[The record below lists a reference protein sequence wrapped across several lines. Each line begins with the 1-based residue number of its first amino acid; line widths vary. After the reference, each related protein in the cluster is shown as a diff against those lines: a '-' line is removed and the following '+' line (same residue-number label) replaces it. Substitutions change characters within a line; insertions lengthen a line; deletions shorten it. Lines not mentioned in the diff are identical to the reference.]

1 MALRDFFQN
10 SPFQKNRSLSGGR
23 AGNAGQGGDHSGG
36 GQVGDHSDGGRDDG
50 RPDGGNSPV
59 SRVIGIVVPALA
71 LFFVIIAA
79 AGSFY
84 TLSETESAVVT
95 TLGQAT
101 VNNNKGLQFKIP
113 FIQKVTKINTTVR
126 SFEIGYK
133 ESGDGSYWNVE
144 EESTMITSDMNFV
157 DIDFYVTYQVTDPLQ
172 YMYSTEEPELILKN
186 LIQSTIRGTVSAYT
200 VDSALTTGK
209 SDIQQNIKSIV
220 TDELEEQNIG
230 LSLIDISIQD
240 VEPPN
245 DQIKEAFSEV
255 ENARQNKESALN
267 EANQYRNEQIPA
279 AEAKAD
285 KIIQKAEAQ
294 KTARIN
300 EANGQAARFNSEYSE
315 YSKYPLITKQ
325 RMFYEAMEE
334 ILPNVKIIINDDE
347 TGSTQRMYLGDLDG
361 SLGGNSGASNSSGS
375 GTQSGGTQGA
385 DGGTQD
391 NGGGAQGKN
400 NPGVFGQT
408 GGEQ

>member
-1 MALRDFFQN
+1 MALKDFLKNNNLKRNLNKKTDKNN
-10 SPFQKNRSLSGGR
+10 SSAAGEADGR
-23 AGNAGQGGDHSGG
+23 GQGDPGQGGP
-36 GQVGDHSDGGRDDG
+36 QT
-50 RPDGGNSPV
+50 PV
-59 SRVIGIVVPALA
+59 ARIAGIVVPVLAVLFVIGIV
-71 LFFVIIAA
+71 

-126 SFEIGYK
+126 SFEIGYR
-133 ESGDGSYWNVE
+133 ESGEGNYSIVE

-172 YMYSTEEPELILKN
+172 YMYATEEPELILKN
-186 LIQSTIRGTVSAYT
+186 LVQSTIRGTVSAYT

-209 SDIQQNIKSIV
+209 SDIQQNIKNIV
-220 TDELEEQNIG
+220 MDELEEQNIG

-245 DQIKEAFSEV
+245 DLIKEAFSEV

-267 EANQYRNEQIPA
+267 EANQYRNEQLPA

-285 KIIQKAEAQ
+285 NIIQKAEAH
-294 KTARIN
+294 KAARIN
-300 EANGQAARFNSEYSE
+300 EANGQAARFNSEYAE
-315 YSKYPLITKQ
+315 YIKYPLITKQ

-334 ILPNVKIIINDDE
+334 ILPNVKIIINNDE
-347 TGSTQRMYLGDLDG
+347 TGETQRMYLGDLDG
-361 SLGGNSGASNSSGS
+361 SLGGNGTGS
-375 GTQSGGTQGA
+375 GTGNGNGSSAGTRTGGDSA
-385 DGGTQD
+385 SR
-391 NGGGAQGKN
+391 NE
-400 NPGVFGQT
+400 T

>member
-1 MALRDFFQN
+1 MALKDFFQN
-10 SPFQKNRSLSGGR
+10 NSFLKNRPASGGR
-23 AGNAGQGGDHSGG
+23 AGNSGKGSGDSGG
-36 GQVGDHSDGGRDDG
+36 Q
-50 RPDGGNSPV
+50 PDGGESPV
-59 SRVIGIVVPALA
+59 SRVAGIVVPALA
-71 LFFVIIAA
+71 LFLVVIAA

-113 FIQKVTKINTTVR
+113 FIQKVTKINTTIR
-126 SFEIGYK
+126 SFEIGYI
-133 ESGDGSYWNVE
+133 ESGDGSYRNVE

-220 TDELEEQNIG
+220 MDELEEQNIG

-334 ILPNVKIIINDDE
+334 ILPNVKIIINDDD

-361 SLGGNSGASNSSGS
+361 SFGGNSGADSDGNGSGGLSGSGSSGS
-375 GTQSGGTQGA
+375 GGSQSSRGGQSS
-385 DGGTQD
+385 
-391 NGGGAQGKN
+391 GGAQSSYSDL
-400 NPGVFGQT
+400 GQT

>member
-1 MALRDFFQN
+1 MALKDFLQN
-10 SPFQKNRSLSGGR
+10 SALLKNRPAAGGR
-23 AGNAGQGGDHSGG
+23 IGNSGQGGGNSGG
-36 GQVGDHSDGGRDDG
+36 GNG
-50 RPDGGNSPV
+50 PA
-59 SRVIGIVVPALA
+59 SRVIGILIPVMVV
-71 LFFVIIAA
+71 LFVVGAV

-113 FIQKVTKINTTVR
+113 FIQRVTKINTTVR

-133 ESGDGSYWNVE
+133 EAGDGSYWNVE

-220 TDELEEQNIG
+220 MDELEEQNIG

-300 EANGQAARFNSEYSE
+300 EANGQVARFNSEYSE
-315 YSKYPLITKQ
+315 YIKYPLITKQ

-361 SLGGNSGASNSSGS
+361 SFGEAE
-375 GTQSGGTQGA
+375 A
-385 DGGTQD
+385 A
-391 NGGGAQGKN
+391 AQGKESAK
-400 NPGVFGQT
+400 T
-408 GGEQ
+408 GGDQ

>member
-1 MALRDFFQN
+1 MALKDFFNKQGAKPGTGFRGSGKFPGENSDPGGSSGPGGPQN
-10 SPFQKNRSLSGGR
+10 KRNFTGGLTT
-23 AGNAGQGGDHSGG
+23 
-36 GQVGDHSDGGRDDG
+36 
-50 RPDGGNSPV
+50 
-59 SRVIGIVVPALA
+59 ALA
-71 LFFVIIAA
+71 VVVVVFVLFNILTGTV
-79 AGSFY
+79 Y

-113 FIQKVTKINTTVR
+113 FIQDVTKINTTVQ
-126 SFEIGYK
+126 SFEVGYR
-133 ESGDGSYWNVE
+133 ETGRGYENVE
-144 EESTMITSDMNFV
+144 SESTMITSDMNFV

-172 YMYSTEEPELILKN
+172 YMYATQEPELILKN

-240 VEPPN
+240 VEPPTE
-245 DQIKEAFSEV
+245 QIKEAFSEV

-267 EANQYRNEQIPA
+267 KANQYRNEQIPA

-285 KIIQKAEAQ
+285 KIIQKAEAL
-294 KTARIN
+294 KTSRIN
-300 EANGQAARFNSEYSE
+300 EANGQVARFNSEFAE
-315 YSKYPLITKQ
+315 YKKYPLITRQ
-325 RMFYEAMEE
+325 RMFFEAMED
-334 ILPNVKIIINDDE
+334 ILPKLKIIITNEKDG
-347 TGSTQRMYLGDLDG
+347 TTQRLYLGDLDG
-361 SLGGNSGASNSSGS
+361 SFGGGNGSDASDAGSGAGSGGS
-375 GTQSGGTQGA
+375 GTNGSGAGSNA
-385 DGGTQD
+385 EE
-391 NGGGAQGKN
+391 
-400 NPGVFGQT
+400 

>member
-1 MALRDFFQN
+1 MALKDFLKNNNLKRNLNKKTDKNN
-10 SPFQKNRSLSGGR
+10 SSVAGEADGR
-23 AGNAGQGGDHSGG
+23 GQGDTGQGGPQTTVAKIAGM
-36 GQVGDHSDGGRDDG
+36 VV
-50 RPDGGNSPV
+50 PV
-59 SRVIGIVVPALA
+59 LAVLFVIGIV
-71 LFFVIIAA
+71 

-126 SFEIGYK
+126 SFEIGYR
-133 ESGDGSYWNVE
+133 ESGEGNYTNVE

-172 YMYSTEEPELILKN
+172 YMYAAEEPELILKN
-186 LIQSTIRGTVSAYT
+186 LVQSTIRGTVSAYT

-209 SDIQQNIKSIV
+209 SDIQQNIKNIV
-220 TDELEEQNIG
+220 MDELEEQNIG

-245 DQIKEAFSEV
+245 DLIKEAFSEV

-267 EANQYRNEQIPA
+267 EANQYRNEQLPA

-285 KIIQKAEAQ
+285 NIIQKAEAH
-294 KTARIN
+294 KAARIN
-300 EANGQAARFNSEYSE
+300 EANGQAARFNSEYAE
-315 YSKYPLITKQ
+315 YIKYPLITKQ

-334 ILPNVKIIINDDE
+334 ILPNVKIIINNDE
-347 TGSTQRMYLGDLDG
+347 TGETQRMYLGDLDG
-361 SLGGNSGASNSSGS
+361 SLGGNGTGS
-375 GTQSGGTQGA
+375 GTGNGNGSSAGTRTGGDSA
-385 DGGTQD
+385 SR
-391 NGGGAQGKN
+391 NE
-400 NPGVFGQT
+400 T

>member
-1 MALRDFFQN
+1 MSLKDFFNKSSRGGSSGANRQN
-10 SPFQKNRSLSGGR
+10 SSGASGPD
-23 AGNAGQGGDHSGG
+23 GQNSSGQGGAN
-36 GQVGDHSDGGRDDG
+36 GQGRPGSKGGRG
-50 RPDGGNSPV
+50 SISNSLTA
-59 SRVIGIVVPALA
+59 ALLA
-71 LFFVIIAA
+71 AVTVLLLFNILTGAV
-79 AGSFY
+79 Y

-113 FIQKVTKINTTVR
+113 FIQKVTKINTTIQ
-126 SFEIGYK
+126 SFEVGYR
-133 ESGDGSYWNVE
+133 EEGDSYRNVE
-144 EESTMITSDMNFV
+144 SESTMITSDMNFV

-172 YMYSTEEPELILKN
+172 YMYATEQPELILKN

-220 TDELEEQNIG
+220 MDELEDQNIG

-240 VEPPN
+240 VEPPTE
-245 DQIKEAFSEV
+245 QIKEAFSEV

-267 EANQYRNEQIPA
+267 KANQYRNEQIPA

-300 EANGQAARFNSEYSE
+300 EASGQADRFNSEYAE
-315 YSKYPLITKQ
+315 YKKYPLITRQ
-325 RMFYEAMEE
+325 RMFYEAMED
-334 ILPNVKIIINDDE
+334 ILPGLKIIITNDED
-347 TGSTQRMYLGDLDG
+347 GSTQRLYLGDLDG
-361 SLGGNSGASNSSGS
+361 TFGGGTGEGSGNSTGSGDDAGS
-375 GTQSGGTQGA
+375 GTGSAAEEGG
-385 DGGTQD
+385 DR
-391 NGGGAQGKN
+391 
-400 NPGVFGQT
+400 
-408 GGEQ
+408 

>member
-1 MALRDFFQN
+1 MSNN
-10 SPFQKNRSLSGGR
+10 SKFTQFKNKFSKKEKPGGPGASSGPGASGDGSGAPGAI
-23 AGNAGQGGDHSGG
+23 AGKLGA
-36 GQVGDHSDGGRDDG
+36 
-50 RPDGGNSPV
+50 
-59 SRVIGIVVPALA
+59 ALA
-71 LFFVIIAA
+71 VVVVVFFLISVVF
-79 AGSFY
+79 GSVY

-113 FIQKVTKINTTVR
+113 FIQHVTKINTTVQ
-126 SFEIGYK
+126 SFEVGYT
-133 ESGDGSYWNVE
+133 ETSDGSYRNVE
-144 EESTMITSDMNFV
+144 NESTMITSDMNFV

-172 YMYSTEEPELILKN
+172 YMYASESPELILKN
-186 LIQSTIRGTVSAYT
+186 LVQSTIRGTVSAYT

-220 TDELEEQNIG
+220 MDELEEQDIG

-240 VEPPN
+240 VEPPT

-267 EANQYRNEQIPA
+267 KANQYRNEQIPA

-285 KIIQKAEAQ
+285 NIIQKAEA
-294 KTARIN
+294 KKASRIN
-300 EANGQAARFNSEYSE
+300 EANGQAARFNAEYSE

-334 ILPNVKIIINDDE
+334 ILPSVKIIINNDE
-347 TGSTQRMYLGDLDG
+347 DGTTQRMYLGDLDG
-361 SLGGNSGASNSSGS
+361 SFGGASASGGADDAAQGGSSDNNSSG
-375 GTQSGGTQGA
+375 GA
-385 DGGTQD
+385 SD
-391 NGGGAQGKN
+391 K
-400 NPGVFGQT
+400 T
-408 GGEQ
+408 GGEE

>member
-1 MALRDFFQN
+1 MALKDFLKNNNLKRNLNKKTDKNN
-10 SPFQKNRSLSGGR
+10 SSAAGEADGR
-23 AGNAGQGGDHSGG
+23 GQGDPGQGGP
-36 GQVGDHSDGGRDDG
+36 QT
-50 RPDGGNSPV
+50 PV
-59 SRVIGIVVPALA
+59 ARIAGIVVPVLAVLFVIGIV
-71 LFFVIIAA
+71 

-126 SFEIGYK
+126 SFEIGYR
-133 ESGDGSYWNVE
+133 ESGEGNYSNVE

-172 YMYSTEEPELILKN
+172 YMYATEEPELILKN
-186 LIQSTIRGTVSAYT
+186 LVQSTIRGTVSAYT

-209 SDIQQNIKSIV
+209 SDIQQNIKNIV
-220 TDELEEQNIG
+220 MDELEEQNIG

-245 DQIKEAFSEV
+245 DLIKEAFSEV

-267 EANQYRNEQIPA
+267 EANQYRNEQPPA

-285 KIIQKAEAQ
+285 NIIQKAEAH
-294 KTARIN
+294 KAARIN
-300 EANGQAARFNSEYSE
+300 EANGQAARFNSEYAE
-315 YSKYPLITKQ
+315 YIKYPLITKQ

-334 ILPNVKIIINDDE
+334 ILPNVKIIINNDE
-347 TGSTQRMYLGDLDG
+347 TGETQRMYLGDLDG
-361 SLGGNSGASNSSGS
+361 SLGGNGTGS
-375 GTQSGGTQGA
+375 GTGNGNGSSAGTRTGGDSA
-385 DGGTQD
+385 SR
-391 NGGGAQGKN
+391 NE
-400 NPGVFGQT
+400 T

>member
-1 MALRDFFQN
+1 MSNN
-10 SPFQKNRSLSGGR
+10 SKFTQFKNKFSKKEKPGGPGASSGPGASGDGSGAPGAI
-23 AGNAGQGGDHSGG
+23 AGKLGA
-36 GQVGDHSDGGRDDG
+36 
-50 RPDGGNSPV
+50 
-59 SRVIGIVVPALA
+59 ALA
-71 LFFVIIAA
+71 VVVVVFFLISVVF
-79 AGSFY
+79 GSVY

-113 FIQKVTKINTTVR
+113 FIQHVTKINTTVQ
-126 SFEIGYK
+126 SFEVGYT
-133 ESGDGSYWNVE
+133 ETSDGSYHNVE
-144 EESTMITSDMNFV
+144 NESTMITSDMNFV

-172 YMYSTEEPELILKN
+172 YMYASESPELILKN
-186 LIQSTIRGTVSAYT
+186 LVQSTIRGTVSAYT

-220 TDELEEQNIG
+220 MDELEEQDIG

-240 VEPPN
+240 VEPPT

-267 EANQYRNEQIPA
+267 KANQYRNEQIPA

-285 KIIQKAEAQ
+285 NIIQKAEA
-294 KTARIN
+294 KKASRIN
-300 EANGQAARFNSEYSE
+300 EANGQAARFNAEYSE

-334 ILPNVKIIINDDE
+334 ILPSVKIIINNDE
-347 TGSTQRMYLGDLDG
+347 DGTTQRMYLGDLDG
-361 SLGGNSGASNSSGS
+361 SFGGASASGGADDAAQGGSSDNNSSG
-375 GTQSGGTQGA
+375 GTS
-385 DGGTQD
+385 D
-391 NGGGAQGKN
+391 K
-400 NPGVFGQT
+400 T
-408 GGEQ
+408 GGEE

>member
-1 MALRDFFQN
+1 MALKDFFNRQGAKPGTGFRGSGKFPGENSDPGGSSGPGGSQN
-10 SPFQKNRSLSGGR
+10 KRNITGGLTTVL
-23 AGNAGQGGDHSGG
+23 A
-36 GQVGDHSDGGRDDG
+36 
-50 RPDGGNSPV
+50 
-59 SRVIGIVVPALA
+59 VVVVVFV
-71 LFFVIIAA
+71 LFNILTGTV
-79 AGSFY
+79 Y

-113 FIQKVTKINTTVR
+113 FIQDVTKINTTIQ
-126 SFEIGYK
+126 SFEVGYR
-133 ESGDGSYWNVE
+133 ETGRGYENVE
-144 EESTMITSDMNFV
+144 SESTMITSDMNFV

-172 YMYSTEEPELILKN
+172 YMYATQEPELILKN

-240 VEPPN
+240 VEPPTE
-245 DQIKEAFSEV
+245 QIKEAFSEV

-267 EANQYRNEQIPA
+267 KANQYRNEQIPA

-285 KIIQKAEAQ
+285 KIIQKAEAL
-294 KTARIN
+294 KTSRIN
-300 EANGQAARFNSEYSE
+300 EANGQVARFNSEYAE

-334 ILPNVKIIINDDE
+334 ILPGVKIIINNDE
-347 TGSTQRMYLGDLDG
+347 DGSTQRMYLGDLDG
-361 SLGGNSGASNSSGS
+361 TFGASS
-375 GTQSGGTQGA
+375 QE
-385 DGGTQD
+385 
-391 NGGGAQGKN
+391 
-400 NPGVFGQT
+400 
-408 GGEQ
+408 GGEQQ

>member
-1 MALRDFFQN
+1 MALKDFFNKQGAKPGTGFRGSGKFPGENSDPGGSSGPGGPQN
-10 SPFQKNRSLSGGR
+10 KRNVTGGLTT
-23 AGNAGQGGDHSGG
+23 
-36 GQVGDHSDGGRDDG
+36 
-50 RPDGGNSPV
+50 
-59 SRVIGIVVPALA
+59 ALA
-71 LFFVIIAA
+71 VVVVVFVLFNILTGTV
-79 AGSFY
+79 Y

-113 FIQKVTKINTTVR
+113 FIQDVTKINTTVQ
-126 SFEIGYK
+126 SFEVGYR
-133 ESGDGSYWNVE
+133 ETGRGYENVE
-144 EESTMITSDMNFV
+144 SESTMITSDMNFV

-172 YMYSTEEPELILKN
+172 YMYATQEPELILKN

-240 VEPPN
+240 VEPPTE
-245 DQIKEAFSEV
+245 QIKEAFSEV

-267 EANQYRNEQIPA
+267 KANQYRNEQIPA

-285 KIIQKAEAQ
+285 KIIQKAEAL
-294 KTARIN
+294 KTSRIN
-300 EANGQAARFNSEYSE
+300 EANGQVARFNSEFAE
-315 YSKYPLITKQ
+315 YKKYPLITRQ
-325 RMFYEAMEE
+325 RMFFEAMED
-334 ILPNVKIIINDDE
+334 ILPKLKIIITNEKDG
-347 TGSTQRMYLGDLDG
+347 TTQRLYLGDLDG
-361 SLGGNSGASNSSGS
+361 SFGGGNGSDASDAGSGAGSGGSGS
-375 GTQSGGTQGA
+375 NGSGAGSNA
-385 DGGTQD
+385 EE
-391 NGGGAQGKN
+391 
-400 NPGVFGQT
+400 

>member
-1 MALRDFFQN
+1 MALKDFFQN
-10 SPFQKNRSLSGGR
+10 SPFLKNRPASGGR
-23 AGNAGQGGDHSGG
+23 AGNSGKGSADPG
-36 GQVGDHSDGGRDDG
+36 GQ
-50 RPDGGNSPV
+50 PDGGEGPV
-59 SRVIGIVVPALA
+59 SRVAGIVVPALA
-71 LFFVIIAA
+71 LFLVVIAA

-113 FIQKVTKINTTVR
+113 FIQKVTKINTTIR
-126 SFEIGYK
+126 SFEIGYI
-133 ESGDGSYWNVE
+133 ESGDGSYRNVE

-220 TDELEEQNIG
+220 MDELEEQNIG

-334 ILPNVKIIINDDE
+334 ILPNVKIIINDDD

-361 SLGGNSGASNSSGS
+361 SLGGNSGAASDGNGSGGSGGSGNSSSRGGQS
-375 GTQSGGTQGA
+375 SGGEQSSYY
-385 DGGTQD
+385 DL
-391 NGGGAQGKN
+391 
-400 NPGVFGQT
+400 GQT

>member
-1 MALRDFFQN
+1 MALKDFLKNNNLKRNLNKKTDKNN
-10 SPFQKNRSLSGGR
+10 SSAAGEADGR
-23 AGNAGQGGDHSGG
+23 GQGDPGQGGP
-36 GQVGDHSDGGRDDG
+36 QT
-50 RPDGGNSPV
+50 PV
-59 SRVIGIVVPALA
+59 ARIAGIVVPVLAVLFVIGIV
-71 LFFVIIAA
+71 

-113 FIQKVTKINTTVR
+113 FIPKATKINTTVR
-126 SFEIGYK
+126 SFEIGYR
-133 ESGDGSYWNVE
+133 ESGEGNYSNVE

-172 YMYSTEEPELILKN
+172 YMYATEEPELILKN
-186 LIQSTIRGTVSAYT
+186 LVQSTIRGTVSAYT

-209 SDIQQNIKSIV
+209 SDIQQNIKNIV
-220 TDELEEQNIG
+220 MDELEEQNIG

-245 DQIKEAFSEV
+245 DLIKEAFSEV

-267 EANQYRNEQIPA
+267 EANQYRNEQLPA

-285 KIIQKAEAQ
+285 NIIQKAEAH
-294 KTARIN
+294 KAARIN
-300 EANGQAARFNSEYSE
+300 EANGQAARFNSEYAE
-315 YSKYPLITKQ
+315 YIKYPLITKQ

-334 ILPNVKIIINDDE
+334 ILPNVKIIINNDE
-347 TGSTQRMYLGDLDG
+347 TGETQRMYLGDLDG
-361 SLGGNSGASNSSGS
+361 SLGGNGTGS
-375 GTQSGGTQGA
+375 GTGNGNGSSAGTRTGGDSA
-385 DGGTQD
+385 SR
-391 NGGGAQGKN
+391 NE
-400 NPGVFGQT
+400 T

>member
-1 MALRDFFQN
+1 MALKDFLKNNNLKRNLNKKTDKNN
-10 SPFQKNRSLSGGR
+10 SSAAGEADGR
-23 AGNAGQGGDHSGG
+23 GQGDPGQGGP
-36 GQVGDHSDGGRDDG
+36 QT
-50 RPDGGNSPV
+50 PV
-59 SRVIGIVVPALA
+59 ARIAGIVVPVLAVLFVIGIV
-71 LFFVIIAA
+71 

-126 SFEIGYK
+126 SFEIGYR
-133 ESGDGSYWNVE
+133 ESGEGNYSNVE

-172 YMYSTEEPELILKN
+172 YMYATEEPELILKN
-186 LIQSTIRGTVSAYT
+186 LVQSTIRGTVSAYT

-209 SDIQQNIKSIV
+209 SDIQQNIKNIV
-220 TDELEEQNIG
+220 MDELEEQNIG

-245 DQIKEAFSEV
+245 DLIKEAFSEV

-267 EANQYRNEQIPA
+267 EANQYRNEQLPA

-285 KIIQKAEAQ
+285 NIIQKAEAH
-294 KTARIN
+294 KAARIN
-300 EANGQAARFNSEYSE
+300 EANGQAARFNSEYAE
-315 YSKYPLITKQ
+315 YIKYPLITKQ

-334 ILPNVKIIINDDE
+334 ILPNVKIIINNDE
-347 TGSTQRMYLGDLDG
+347 TGETQRMYLGDLDG
-361 SLGGNSGASNSSGS
+361 SLGGNGTGS
-375 GTQSGGTQGA
+375 GTGNGNGSSAGTRTGGDSA
-385 DGGTQD
+385 SR
-391 NGGGAQGKN
+391 NE
-400 NPGVFGQT
+400 T

>member
-1 MALRDFFQN
+1 MALKDFFQN
-10 SPFQKNRSLSGGR
+10 NSFLKNRPASGGR
-23 AGNAGQGGDHSGG
+23 AGNSGKGSGDSGG
-36 GQVGDHSDGGRDDG
+36 Q
-50 RPDGGNSPV
+50 PDGGESPV
-59 SRVIGIVVPALA
+59 SRVAGIVVPALA
-71 LFFVIIAA
+71 LFLVVIAA

-113 FIQKVTKINTTVR
+113 FIQNVTKINTTIR
-126 SFEIGYK
+126 SFEIGYI
-133 ESGDGSYWNVE
+133 ESGDGSYRNVE

-220 TDELEEQNIG
+220 MDELEEQNIG

-334 ILPNVKIIINDDE
+334 ILPNVKIIINDDD

-361 SLGGNSGASNSSGS
+361 SLGGNSGAASDGNGSGGSGGSGNSSSRGGQS
-375 GTQSGGTQGA
+375 SGGEQSSYY
-385 DGGTQD
+385 DL
-391 NGGGAQGKN
+391 
-400 NPGVFGQT
+400 GQT

>member
-1 MALRDFFQN
+1 M
-10 SPFQKNRSLSGGR
+10 
-23 AGNAGQGGDHSGG
+23 
-36 GQVGDHSDGGRDDG
+36 
-50 RPDGGNSPV
+50 
-59 SRVIGIVVPALA
+59 VPALA
-71 LFFVIIAA
+71 LFLVIIAA

-220 TDELEEQNIG
+220 MDELEEQTIG

-334 ILPNVKIIINDDE
+334 ILPNVKIIINDDD

-361 SLGGNSGASNSSGS
+361 SFGGNSGADSDGNGSGGLSGSGSSGS
-375 GTQSGGTQGA
+375 GGSQSSRGGQSS
-385 DGGTQD
+385 
-391 NGGGAQGKN
+391 GGAQSSYSDL
-400 NPGVFGQT
+400 GQT

>member
-1 MALRDFFQN
+1 MSNN
-10 SPFQKNRSLSGGR
+10 SKFTQFKNKFSKKEKPGGPGASSGPGASGDGSGAPGAI
-23 AGNAGQGGDHSGG
+23 AGK
-36 GQVGDHSDGGRDDG
+36 
-50 RPDGGNSPV
+50 
-59 SRVIGIVVPALA
+59 IGAALA
-71 LFFVIIAA
+71 VVVVVFFLISVVF
-79 AGSFY
+79 GSVY

-113 FIQKVTKINTTVR
+113 FIQHVTKINTTVQ
-126 SFEIGYK
+126 SFEVGYT
-133 ESGDGSYWNVE
+133 ETSDGSYRNVE
-144 EESTMITSDMNFV
+144 NESTMITSDMNFV

-172 YMYSTEEPELILKN
+172 YMYASESPELILKN
-186 LIQSTIRGTVSAYT
+186 LVQSTIRGTVSAYT

-220 TDELEEQNIG
+220 MDELEEQDIG

-240 VEPPN
+240 VEPPT

-267 EANQYRNEQIPA
+267 KANQYRNEQIPA

-285 KIIQKAEAQ
+285 NIIQKAEA
-294 KTARIN
+294 KKASRIN
-300 EANGQAARFNSEYSE
+300 EANGQAARFNAEYSE

-334 ILPNVKIIINDDE
+334 ILPSVKIIINNDE
-347 TGSTQRMYLGDLDG
+347 DGTTQRMYLGDLDG
-361 SLGGNSGASNSSGS
+361 SFGGASASGGADDAAQGGSSDNNSSG
-375 GTQSGGTQGA
+375 GTS
-385 DGGTQD
+385 D
-391 NGGGAQGKN
+391 K
-400 NPGVFGQT
+400 T
-408 GGEQ
+408 GGEE

>member
-1 MALRDFFQN
+1 MSLKDFFNKSNRGGSSGANRQN
-10 SPFQKNRSLSGGR
+10 SSGASGPD
-23 AGNAGQGGDHSGG
+23 GQNSSGQGGAN
-36 GQVGDHSDGGRDDG
+36 GQGRPGSKGGRG
-50 RPDGGNSPV
+50 SISNSLTA
-59 SRVIGIVVPALA
+59 ALLA
-71 LFFVIIAA
+71 AVTVFLLFNILTGAV
-79 AGSFY
+79 Y

-113 FIQKVTKINTTVR
+113 FIQKVTKINTTIQ
-126 SFEIGYK
+126 SFEVGYR
-133 ESGDGSYWNVE
+133 EEGDSYRNVE
-144 EESTMITSDMNFV
+144 SESTMITSDMNFV

-172 YMYSTEEPELILKN
+172 YMYATEQPELILKN

-220 TDELEEQNIG
+220 MDELEDQNIG

-240 VEPPN
+240 VEPPTE
-245 DQIKEAFSEV
+245 QIKEAFSEV

-267 EANQYRNEQIPA
+267 KANQYRNEQIPA

-300 EANGQAARFNSEYSE
+300 EASGQADRFNSEYAE
-315 YSKYPLITKQ
+315 YKKYPLITRQ
-325 RMFYEAMEE
+325 RMFYEAMED
-334 ILPNVKIIINDDE
+334 ILPGLKIIITNDED
-347 TGSTQRMYLGDLDG
+347 GSTQRLYLGDLDG
-361 SLGGNSGASNSSGS
+361 TFGGGTGEGSGNSTGSGDDSGS
-375 GTQSGGTQGA
+375 GTGSAAEEGG
-385 DGGTQD
+385 DR
-391 NGGGAQGKN
+391 
-400 NPGVFGQT
+400 
-408 GGEQ
+408 

>member
-1 MALRDFFQN
+1 MALKDFW
-10 SPFQKNRSLSGGR
+10 KNNPINNRNTP
-23 AGNAGQGGDHSGG
+23 GNGSAGG
-36 GQVGDHSDGGRDDG
+36 GQK
-50 RPDGGNSPV
+50 PDGEKIASRLSAILIPV
-59 SRVIGIVVPALA
+59 VVVLVLIRVL
-71 LFFVIIAA
+71 

-113 FIQKVTKINTTVR
+113 FIQEVTKINTTVR
-126 SFEIGYK
+126 SFEVGYE
-133 ESGDGSYWNVE
+133 ESSDGSYRNVE
-144 EESTMITSDMNFV
+144 SESTMITSDMNFV

-172 YMYSTEEPELILKN
+172 YMYASEVPELILKN

-209 SDIQQNIKSIV
+209 SEIQQNIKNIV
-220 TDELEEQNIG
+220 MDELEEQNIG

-240 VEPPN
+240 VEPPT

-267 EANQYRNEQIPA
+267 EANQYRNEQLPA

-315 YSKYPLITKQ
+315 YIKYPLITKQ

-334 ILPNVKIIINDDE
+334 ILPGVKIIINNDE
-347 TGSTQRMYLGDLDG
+347 AGTTQRLYLGDLDG
-361 SLGGNSGASNSSGS
+361 SFTDSATSDSATSGVGATASDSS
-375 GTQSGGTQGA
+375 
-385 DGGTQD
+385 
-391 NGGGAQGKN
+391 AQL
-400 NPGVFGQT
+400 

>member
-1 MALRDFFQN
+1 MALKDFFNKQGAK
-10 SPFQKNRSLSGGR
+10 PGTGFRGSGKFPGE
-23 AGNAGQGGDHSGG
+23 
-36 GQVGDHSDGGRDDG
+36 HSDPGGSSG
-50 RPDGGNSPV
+50 PGGPQNK
-59 SRVIGIVVPALA
+59 RNFTGGLTTALA
-71 LFFVIIAA
+71 VVVVVFVLFNILTGTV
-79 AGSFY
+79 Y

-113 FIQKVTKINTTVR
+113 FIQDVTKINTTVQ
-126 SFEIGYK
+126 SFEVGYR
-133 ESGDGSYWNVE
+133 ETGRGYENVE
-144 EESTMITSDMNFV
+144 SESTMITSDMNFV

-172 YMYSTEEPELILKN
+172 YMYATQEPELILKN

-240 VEPPN
+240 VEPPTE
-245 DQIKEAFSEV
+245 QIKEAFSEV

-267 EANQYRNEQIPA
+267 KANQYRNEQIPA

-285 KIIQKAEAQ
+285 KIIQKAEAL
-294 KTARIN
+294 KTSRIN
-300 EANGQAARFNSEYSE
+300 EANGQVARFNSEFAE
-315 YSKYPLITKQ
+315 YKKYPLITRQ
-325 RMFYEAMEE
+325 RMFFEAMED
-334 ILPNVKIIINDDE
+334 ILPKLKIIITNEKDG
-347 TGSTQRMYLGDLDG
+347 TTQRLYLGDLDG
-361 SLGGNSGASNSSGS
+361 SFGGGNGSDASDAGSGAGSGGS
-375 GTQSGGTQGA
+375 GTNGSGAGSNA
-385 DGGTQD
+385 EE
-391 NGGGAQGKN
+391 
-400 NPGVFGQT
+400 

>member
-1 MALRDFFQN
+1 MSLKDFFNKSSRGGSSGPNRQN
-10 SPFQKNRSLSGGR
+10 SSGASGPD
-23 AGNAGQGGDHSGG
+23 AQNSSGQGGANGQGRPGG
-36 GQVGDHSDGGRDDG
+36 KGGRG
-50 RPDGGNSPV
+50 SISNSLTA
-59 SRVIGIVVPALA
+59 ALLA
-71 LFFVIIAA
+71 AVTVLLLFNILTGAV
-79 AGSFY
+79 Y

-113 FIQKVTKINTTVR
+113 FIQKVTKINTTIQ
-126 SFEIGYK
+126 SFEVGYR
-133 ESGDGSYWNVE
+133 EEGDSYRNVE
-144 EESTMITSDMNFV
+144 SESTMITSDMNFV

-172 YMYSTEEPELILKN
+172 YMYATEQPELILKN

-220 TDELEEQNIG
+220 MDELEDQNIG

-240 VEPPN
+240 VEPPTE
-245 DQIKEAFSEV
+245 QIKEAFSEV

-267 EANQYRNEQIPA
+267 KANQYRNEQIPA

-300 EANGQAARFNSEYSE
+300 EASGQADRFNSEYAE
-315 YSKYPLITKQ
+315 YKKYPLITRQ
-325 RMFYEAMEE
+325 RMFYEAMED
-334 ILPNVKIIINDDE
+334 ILPGLKIIITNDED
-347 TGSTQRMYLGDLDG
+347 GSTQRLYLGDLDG
-361 SLGGNSGASNSSGS
+361 TFGGGTGEGSGNSTGSGDDSGS
-375 GTQSGGTQGA
+375 GTGSAAEEGG
-385 DGGTQD
+385 DR
-391 NGGGAQGKN
+391 
-400 NPGVFGQT
+400 
-408 GGEQ
+408 

>member
-1 MALRDFFQN
+1 MALKDFLKNNNLKRNLNKKTDKNN
-10 SPFQKNRSLSGGR
+10 SSAAGEADGR
-23 AGNAGQGGDHSGG
+23 GQGDPGQGGP
-36 GQVGDHSDGGRDDG
+36 QT
-50 RPDGGNSPV
+50 PV
-59 SRVIGIVVPALA
+59 AKIAGMVVPVLAVLLVIGIV
-71 LFFVIIAA
+71 

-126 SFEIGYK
+126 SFEIGYR
-133 ESGDGSYWNVE
+133 ESGEGNYSNVE

-172 YMYSTEEPELILKN
+172 YMYATEDPELILKN
-186 LIQSTIRGTVSAYT
+186 LVQSTIRGTVSAYT

-209 SDIQQNIKSIV
+209 SDIQQNIKNIV
-220 TDELEEQNIG
+220 MDELEEQNIG

-245 DQIKEAFSEV
+245 DLIKEAFSEV

-267 EANQYRNEQIPA
+267 EANQYRNEQLPA

-285 KIIQKAEAQ
+285 NIIQKAEAH
-294 KTARIN
+294 KAARIN
-300 EANGQAARFNSEYSE
+300 EANGQAARFNSEYAE
-315 YSKYPLITKQ
+315 YIKYPLITKQ

-334 ILPNVKIIINDDE
+334 ILPNVKIIINNDE
-347 TGSTQRMYLGDLDG
+347 TGETQRMYLGDLDG
-361 SLGGNSGASNSSGS
+361 SLGGNGTGSETGNGNGSSAGTRTGGDSASRNE
-375 GTQSGGTQGA
+375 
-385 DGGTQD
+385 
-391 NGGGAQGKN
+391 
-400 NPGVFGQT
+400 T